1 MRVEKRATPS
11 RQAKRVAQ
19 RSNHSVTRQR
29 LTDEEWA
36 AVWRKDGWV
45 LAVGFCAFFALVTIM
60 EVL

>member
-1 MRVEKRATPS
+1 MRMKKQTHPS
-11 RQAKRVAQ
+11 RQARGCAQ

-29 LTDEEWA
+29 LSDEEWA

-60 EVL
+60 EVF